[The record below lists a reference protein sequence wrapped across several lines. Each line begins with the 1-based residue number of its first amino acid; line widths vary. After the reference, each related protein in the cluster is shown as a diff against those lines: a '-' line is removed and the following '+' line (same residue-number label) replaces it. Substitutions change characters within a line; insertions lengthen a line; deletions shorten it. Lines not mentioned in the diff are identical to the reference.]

1 MQCKGATGAGSS
13 ASSSS
18 SAHTSAAAVRRRMAE
33 MAPETA
39 AAAESSA
46 RERRDEL
53 TLAHEAS
60 KGRRGDARY
69 GDHVVDIHE
78 VAGRLRR
85 GEVVGDDDAEW
96 LHLLQV

>member
-1 MQCKGATGAGSS
+1 MCKGATGAGSS

-18 SAHTSAAAVRRRMAE
+18 SAHTSAAEVRRRMAE

-39 AAAESSA
+39 AAAGSSA

-53 TLAHEAS
+53 ALAHEA
-60 KGRRGDARY
+60 
-69 GDHVVDIHE
+69 HVVDIHE

-85 GEVVGDDDAEW
+85 GEFVCDDDADW

>member
-1 MQCKGATGAGSS
+1 MRCKGATGAGSS

-39 AAAESSA
+39 EVKSSA

-53 TLAHEAS
+53 ALAHEAS

-85 GEVVGDDDAEW
+85 GEVVGDDDADW

>member
-1 MQCKGATGAGSS
+1 M
-13 ASSSS
+13 
-18 SAHTSAAAVRRRMAE
+18 E

-39 AAAESSA
+39 AAAGSSA

-53 TLAHEAS
+53 ALVNEAS

-85 GEVVGDDDAEW
+85 GEDVGDDDASW
-96 LHLLQV
+96 LLLLQVQGLVLGG